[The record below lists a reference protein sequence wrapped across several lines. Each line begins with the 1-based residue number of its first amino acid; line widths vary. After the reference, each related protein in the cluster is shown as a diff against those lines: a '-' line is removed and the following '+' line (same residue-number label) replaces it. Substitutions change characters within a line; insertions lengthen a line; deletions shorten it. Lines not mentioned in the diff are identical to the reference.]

1 MADQPPPHMMPQ
13 GLPAAGQ
20 AAALAYTNAQLLPP
34 PPIGDAA
41 EAPQVMLPVG
51 KPRTFIEMYQD
62 GQRDPCQG
70 RYAQIM
76 ARFNPEVQE
85 PVATNT
91 LWEQAL
97 GTPPHV
103 PQAYLCCAL
112 SRRGVRIHC
121 LHMPSR
127 FVGALDGRVTPWD
140 GNAFAF
146 LGDVVQG
153 LATTVIFPPNAF
165 NVTGNVR
172 VLSQEVILEAY
183 QNDPVRQEPLP
194 PVEADAPN
202 GQLTYTRMLMY
213 LPPRYTPYFLD
224 AGGYTVRQVWE
235 TMIPLLQA
243 NDDLVNCRPLLD
255 WLRVTS
261 HYVPPLNGQQN
272 LGPPATA
279 INIITPLADATLLEH
294 RALALAAALPGRGQ
308 MGATMETALL
318 SLAQSVVAQT
328 NDARIARE
336 ANAAAQEQPALPS
349 AKYKNTI
356 GILLEYLQIQDE
368 RNLPQLWHQW
378 ANSDKK
384 QEHTILKELLD
395 ACARL
400 PTSFSTQTPVITPK
414 LLQDLRSFTFF
425 ADTQDDIKTGLQP
438 FIIAD
443 GSEEHRRA
451 NLELARQYGL
461 LQDSYTGITLSDLQA
476 LEAKEVKSIPMTYFD
491 LEKTLGM
498 FGNLL
503 QVVLGVTHP
512 LTASYRLYWDQLT
525 KSMRNDLQVVIDTTG
540 RVKPAHILRSIQLL
554 CHRWFAHKR
563 ARIQPKDPDFV
574 DILDQIYLQSY
585 ILPHLPSSLY
595 RLAYPTPITTRS
607 STPGSVLSGNILTTI
622 TPGST
627 TSGSADQSVVSALT
641 IGTRQTTPTLRT
653 STSGRGSY
661 QANLTPDATLIQ
673 LVPGNV
679 RLRDLM
685 ANATAPQADDG
696 TPICLSYHLRSGC
709 WSNCA
714 RHASHKVLS
723 APEKQR
729 LAEFSLAQL
738 PKVQPTKAAPTA
750 P

>member
-1 MADQPPPHMMPQ
+1 MADQPLPHMMPQ

-20 AAALAYTNAQLLPP
+20 AAALAHGNAPGIQPLPCGEVA
-34 PPIGDAA
+34 I
-41 EAPQVMLPVG
+41 APQVMPLAG
-51 KPRTFIEMYQD
+51 KPRTFLELYQD

-85 PVATNT
+85 PVAANT
-91 LWEQAL
+91 LWDQAL
-97 GTPPHV
+97 GTPPHI
-103 PQAYLCCAL
+103 PQAYFCCGL
-112 SRRGVRIHC
+112 SRRGIRIHC

-140 GNAFAF
+140 GTAFAF
-146 LGDVVQG
+146 LGDVICG

-165 NVTGNVR
+165 QVTGNVR
-172 VLSQEVILEAY
+172 VLSQEGIIEGY
-183 QNDPVRQEPLP
+183 QHDQGRQEPLP
-194 PVEADAPN
+194 PVEVAAPE

-213 LPPRYTPYFLD
+213 LPPRYVPYFLD

-235 TMIPLLQA
+235 TLIPLLQA
-243 NDDLVNCRPLLD
+243 NDDLVNCRPLID

-261 HYVPPLNGQQN
+261 HYTPPLNGQQN

-279 INIITPLADATLLEH
+279 MNLITPLADAVLLEH
-294 RALALAAALPGRGQ
+294 RAIALSAALPGKGQ

-328 NDARIARE
+328 NDARLARE

-349 AKYKNTI
+349 TKYKNTI
-356 GILLEYLQIQDE
+356 GILLEYLQVQDE
-368 RNLPQLWHQW
+368 MNLPQLWHQW

-384 QEHTILKELLD
+384 QEHTVLKELLD

-400 PTSFSTQTPVITPK
+400 PTTFSTMTPVITPK

-425 ADTQDDIKTGLQP
+425 ADTQDDLKTGLQP

-461 LQDSYTGITLSDLQA
+461 LQESYTGITLSDLQA
-476 LEAKEVKSIPMTYFD
+476 LEAKEVKSIPTTYFD

-512 LTASYRLYWDQLT
+512 LTASYRLFWDQLT

-540 RVKPAHILRSIQLL
+540 RIKPAHILRSTQLL

-585 ILPHLPSSLY
+585 LLPHLPSSLY
-595 RLAYPTPITTRS
+595 RLAYPIPTTTRS
-607 STPGSVLSGNILTTI
+607 SAASSVLSHNLLTTV
-622 TPGST
+622 TPSSIASGST
-627 TSGSADQSVVSALT
+627 DQSMVSALT
-641 IGTRQTTPTLRT
+641 TGTRQTTPTLGT
-653 STSGRGSY
+653 GASGRGAY

-685 ANATAPQADDG
+685 TNATAPQTDDG

-709 WSNCA
+709 WSNCT
-714 RHASHKVLS
+714 RRASHKILS

-738 PKVQPTKAAPTA
+738 PKVHPAGAAHPA